1 MFADDTDIM
10 IDLTEDETEV
20 EKNVFTVSELITCP
34 QAANHCTLFFLF
46 ADDTDI
52 MIDLTEDETEVEK
65 NVSTV
70 SELIKYNTEED
81 YMIKEE
87 NFDGMYSIL
96 QSRVRIKN
104 LFFLFLNQ
112 NICCGYSKEPSQ

>member
-1 MFADDTDIM
+1 M

-20 EKNVFTVSELITCP
+20 EKNVFTVSEPIMYP
-34 QAANHCTLFFLF
+34 QAATHCTLFFLF

-52 MIDLTEDETEVEK
+52 MIDLTEEETEVEK

-87 NFDGMYSIL
+87 NFDGMYLVL
-96 QSRVRIKN
+96 QLRVCIKK
-104 LFFLFLNQ
+104 LFFLFLKHMLWVLKRTV
-112 NICCGYSKEPSQ
+112 SMRWFF

>member
-1 MFADDTDIM
+1 
-10 IDLTEDETEV
+10 
-20 EKNVFTVSELITCP
+20 
-34 QAANHCTLFFLF
+34 
-46 ADDTDI
+46 

-87 NFDGMYSIL
+87 NFDGMYS
-96 QSRVRIKN
+96 
-104 LFFLFLNQ
+104 
-112 NICCGYSKEPSQ
+112 

>member
-1 MFADDTDIM
+1 M
-10 IDLTEDETEV
+10 IDLTEEETEV
-20 EKNVFTVSELITCP
+20 EKNVSTVSELIKYNTEEDNIML
-34 QAANHCTLFFLF
+34 ANHCPPLFFLF

-52 MIDLTEDETEVEK
+52 MIDLTEEETEVEK

-87 NFDGMYSIL
+87 NFDGMYLVL
-96 QSRVRIKN
+96 QLRVCIKK
-104 LFFLFLNQ
+104 LFSYFS
-112 NICCGYSKEPSQ
+112 NICCGYSKEQSQ